1 MSVTV
6 IVEPDPGGHR
16 FQAVANVA
24 RVAARSGD
32 VVLLTST
39 VGAQDDAF
47 ATLLGDLDV
56 ELIVE
61 QPFDDIRPPTRV
73 MARAIAE
80 VARRRPVA
88 KAIVMDADQALKR
101 WWWVARQEFRGLR
114 GNRSERR
121 TSAPVAAGRQPFM
134 IFMLT
139 RYPAKLTLRD
149 SFGWKL
155 RISKA
160 ALAMAA
166 RVGGTLDHVAGFA
179 GRDDMTEGWVV
190 KRARDPEVCLAH
202 SRDRMAIREQ
212 FGLPQDRKLVG
223 IFGVIEE
230 RKNAPMV
237 LDALD
242 HVGLHDVDL
251 VLGGGIWKEVWAWI
265 DALPPERRR
274 RVITH
279 DGFLTDLEMDQLVA
293 AVDCCPI
300 PLTNNGPSGI
310 MGKALAAEVP
320 VVTAGSTVRAAEI
333 VATDGGVAC
342 ELTVPALGAAIRE
355 VLSWPADRPRRNTVP
370 PATAEAFAERL
381 LALR

>member
-1 MSVTV
+1 VAATV

-24 RVAARSGD
+24 RVAARTGE
-32 VVLLTST
+32 VVLLTSS
-39 VGAQDDAF
+39 VGAKDDAF

-56 ELIVE
+56 ELVVE
-61 QPFDDIRPPTRV
+61 QPFDEIRPPTRL
-73 MARAIAE
+73 MARAVAE
-80 VARRRPVA
+80 AARRHDVA

-114 GNRSERR
+114 PR
-121 TSAPVAAGRQPFM
+121 PFV

-149 SFGWKL
+149 TFGWKL
-155 RISKA
+155 RVSKA
-160 ALAMAA
+160 GLAIAA
-166 RVGGTLDHVAGFA
+166 RLTGTLDYAVGFA
-179 GRDDMTEGWVV
+179 GRDDMSEGWIV

-202 SRDRMAIREQ
+202 SRDRKAIREQ
-212 FGLPQDRKLVG
+212 FGLPQERRLVG

-242 HVGLHDVDL
+242 HAGLHDVDL

-265 DALPPERRR
+265 DALPPERRK

-300 PLTNNGPSGI
+300 ALTNNGPSGI
-310 MGKALAAEVP
+310 MGKALAADVP
-320 VVTAGSTVRAAEI
+320 VVTAGSTVRAREVA
-333 VATDGGVAC
+333 ATDGGVAC
-342 ELTVPALGAAIRE
+342 ELTVPALGAAIRD
-355 VLSWPADRPRRNTVP
+355 VLSWAPDRPRRNAVP
-370 PATAEAFAERL
+370 PATPEAFAERL

>member
-1 MSVTV
+1 MGVTV

-24 RVAARSGD
+24 RVAARSGE

-39 VGAQDDAF
+39 VGAADDAF
-47 ATLLGDLDV
+47 ATLLADLDV
-56 ELIVE
+56 ELQVTR
-61 QPFDDIRPPTRV
+61 PFDAIRPPTRQL
-73 MARAIAE
+73 ARAVAAACRERE
-80 VARRRPVA
+80 VD

-114 GNRSERR
+114 RR
-121 TSAPVAAGRQPFM
+121 TTAPGPGRRPFM

-139 RYPAKLTLRD
+139 RYPAKLTRHD
-149 SFGWKL
+149 TFGWKL

-160 ALAMAA
+160 GLAIAA
-166 RVGGTLDHVAGFA
+166 RAFGTLDHVAGFA
-179 GRDDMTEGWVV
+179 GRDDMTDGWVV
-190 KRARDPEVCLAH
+190 KRARDPEMCLAH
-202 SRDRMAIREQ
+202 SRDRVAIREQ
-212 FGLPQDRKLVG
+212 FELPRDRRLVG

-242 HVGLHDVDL
+242 HAGLDDVDL

-265 DALPPERRR
+265 DALPPQRRR
-274 RVITH
+274 RVITY

-333 VATDGGVAC
+333 AATDGGLAC
-342 ELTVPALGAAIRE
+342 DLTVPALGEAIRE
-355 VLSWPADRPRRNTVP
+355 VLSWPPDRPRANTVP